1 MARAFLTRRANI
13 PAVTLVTPSLAIVR
27 PPGPAYAACLR
38 AQPVPIDVGLAIHE
52 HAGYAAALR
61 DAGVHVE
68 VLSELPGAPDAMF
81 VEDTAV
87 VLDSCALLTHPG
99 APSRRVEVASIH
111 RALAGRRTLHT
122 MLAPATLDGGDVLR
136 IGRRLF
142 VGLSQRTNRAGL
154 GHLAAV
160 AATDGLEVIA
170 VTMAGGLHLKSVC
183 SLAGPETLL
192 VHGAGIDRAAFAGHS
207 LEVVEVPEAA
217 GANVLAFGDRVLVSA
232 AAPRTA
238 ALLEAR
244 GLRTVPLALSQIQA
258 GDGALSCL
266 SLRLTTTAAAWVV

>member
-1 MARAFLTRRANI
+1 M
-13 PAVTLVTPSLAIVR
+13 PLVTPSLAIVR

-38 AQPVPIDVGLAIHE
+38 ALPVAIDVGLAMHE
-52 HAGYAAALR
+52 HAGYVAALR
-61 DAGVHVE
+61 DAGIRVE

-87 VLDSCALLTHPG
+87 VLDTCALLTHPG
-99 APSRRVEVASIH
+99 APSRRVEVASIG
-111 RALAGRRTLHT
+111 RALAGHRTLHT
-122 MLAPATLDGGDVLR
+122 MLPPATLDGGDVLR
-136 IGRRLF
+136 IDRRLF

-160 AATDGLEVIA
+160 AATDGLEVVP

-192 VHGAGIDRAAFAGHS
+192 VHGAGIDRTAFAGLP
-207 LEVVEVPEAA
+207 LEVIDVPEAA
-217 GANVLAFGDRVLVSA
+217 GANVLAFADRVLVST
-232 AAPRTA
+232 AAPQTA

-244 GLRTVPLALSQIQA
+244 GLQTVPLSLSQIHA

-266 SLRLTTTAAAWVV
+266 SLRLTATVASWVV

>member
-1 MARAFLTRRANI
+1 M
-13 PAVTLVTPSLAIVR
+13 TLVTPSSAIVR

-38 AQPVPIDVGLAIHE
+38 AQPIAIDVGLAIQQ
-52 HAGYAAALR
+52 HAGYVAALR
-61 DAGVHVE
+61 DAGIHVE
-68 VLSELPGAPDAMF
+68 ILPELPGAPDAVF

-99 APSRRVEVASIH
+99 APSRRVEVASIG
-111 RALAGRRTLHT
+111 RALAGHRTLHT
-122 MLAPATLDGGDVLR
+122 MLPPATLDGGDVLR

-160 AATDGLEVIA
+160 AATDGLEVVA

-183 SLAGPETLL
+183 SLADAETLL
-192 VHGAGIDRAAFAGHS
+192 VHGPGIDRSAFAG
-207 LEVVEVPEAA
+207 LELVEVPEPA
-217 GANVLAFGDRVLVSA
+217 GANVLAFADRVLVSD
-232 AAPRTA
+232 AAPQTA

-244 GLRTVPLALSQIQA
+244 GLRTAPLSLSQIHA

-266 SLRLTTTAAAWVV
+266 SLRLTTTVGAWVV